1 MMVVASSAGQE
12 KATAPQIAQQGWS
25 AFEQGHLS
33 DAKRLL
39 AEAVERDPTKADYP
53 AALAQVEAKMG
64 NEAAAIVHLRKAV
77 ALSPSDAEFRLNLA
91 QILQTENNDQEALRV
106 LKSAQ
111 PDARLSGAWHFSR
124 GFSLFRVGRY
134 SEATG
139 EFKTVL
145 GNEALKPSALFFLG
159 NIAYSLGEFGQAE
172 GFLSEAVQLGN
183 QETNK
188 AYNAYTYDHGL
199 ALMKLEGT
207 RMLPENLEPPSLAT
221 IAIHCPGCF
230 WAGVKS
236 NSATTL
242 KRSLRLRLLFKRTS
256 TFN

>member
-1 MMVVASSAGQE
+1 MQRTSRPRARALFPMCSCVVLCASMMVVASSAGQE
-12 KATAPQIAQQGWS
+12 KATAPQIAQQGWT

-39 AEAVERDPTKADYP
+39 SEAVERDPTKADYP

-64 NEAAAIVHLRKAV
+64 NEAAAIVHLRKAI

-145 GNEALKPSALFFLG
+145 G
-159 NIAYSLGEFGQAE
+159 
-172 GFLSEAVQLGN
+172 
-183 QETNK
+183 
-188 AYNAYTYDHGL
+188 
-199 ALMKLEGT
+199 
-207 RMLPENLEPPSLAT
+207 R
-221 IAIHCPGCF
+221 
-230 WAGVKS
+230 
-236 NSATTL
+236 
-242 KRSLRLRLLFKRTS
+242 
-256 TFN
+256 